1 MVAFRK
7 RYGEEDWLVDIDA
20 RLTAAPTIDG
30 GTVYVPDWSGRV
42 HALSVWDGSVQWSQQ
57 VGAADGGRTFTEP
70 VAVLGDTFYL
80 GSQSGSTGNRG
91 RAMDHDSRWRQSRH
105 RDSSG
110 GFHARI
116 GRNRGCTWGDVGG
129 QSSRQVTV
137 AETGLLSAAEQCWLR
152 FTGGRNSC
160 PFQTTFDAVSSE
172 PFIIPFQSNNKV

>member
-1 MVAFRK
+1 MSDTARHRYRLHSLSAATVEERWQVPLRSEPNGPSAVAGDHIVVTAKRGLEQARVVAFRK
-7 RYGEEDWLVDIDA
+7 RYGEEDWLVDIDV

-70 VAVLGDTFYL
+70 VAVLGDTLYL

-91 RAMDHDSRWRQSRH
+91 RAMDHESRWRQSCH

-110 GFHARI
+110 DFRSRI
-116 GRNRGCTWGDVGG
+116 GG
-129 QSSRQVTV
+129 TV
-137 AETGLLSAAEQCWLR
+137 VALGET
-152 FTGGRNSC
+152 
-160 PFQTTFDAVSSE
+160 
-172 PFIIPFQSNNKV
+172 